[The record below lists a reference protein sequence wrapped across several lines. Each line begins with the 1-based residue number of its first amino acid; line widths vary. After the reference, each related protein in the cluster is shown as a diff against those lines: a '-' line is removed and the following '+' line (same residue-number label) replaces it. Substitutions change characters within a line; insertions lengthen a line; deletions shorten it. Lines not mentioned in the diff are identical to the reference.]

1 MTQGVLEM
9 KEALKKRVAHGDL
22 AKAAAVVGVNRV
34 VFYEWFYAE
43 KIWET
48 VDARNYNALLNVIK
62 LREEKFKDAVKA
74 A

>member
-1 MTQGVLEM
+1 MTHGVLEM
-9 KEALKKRVAHGDL
+9 KEAIKKRVAHGDL
-22 AKAAAVVGVNRV
+22 AKAATAVGVNRV

-48 VDARNYNALLNVIK
+48 VDARNYNALLNVIES
-62 LREEKFKDAVKA
+62 REKRFKEAVA